1 MATNRKRNKTI
12 TIRVTEKEWMAIMER
27 CLLARMNLTDYL
39 VTAALHTEIHVP
51 EDTKPLLAELKR
63 IGNNLNQITMKIN
76 AGAFHSYNFE
86 KVTEALRKIYEE
98 VYRIGRAG

>member
-12 TIRVTEKEWMAIMER
+12 TIRVTEKEWMAIMEK
-27 CLLARMNLTDYL
+27 CLLAGMNLTDYL
-39 VTAALHTEIHVP
+39 ITAALHTEIHVP
-51 EDTKPLLAELKR
+51 EDTKPLLTELKR

-86 KVTEALRKIYEE
+86 EVTVALRKIYEE
-98 VYRIGRAG
+98 VYRIGRDK